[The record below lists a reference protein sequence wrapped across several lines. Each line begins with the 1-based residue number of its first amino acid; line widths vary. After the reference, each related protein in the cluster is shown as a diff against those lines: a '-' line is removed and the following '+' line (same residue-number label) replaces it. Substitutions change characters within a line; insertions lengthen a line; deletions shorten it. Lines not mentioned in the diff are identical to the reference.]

1 MMSSPDKKKSNWKE
15 KIFHEMVEY
24 WINVCYL
31 TLVFAAFT
39 QYRRFLLAAYDIIY
53 TNYWVAV
60 IEALILAKVIMIGGV
75 FRLGRG
81 LEQKPLIYPTLYK
94 TVVFTLFCGVFTA
107 LEYAVKGL
115 WAGTG
120 FMGGIAEFFGK
131 GHELLANGLVVFVAM
146 IPFFGVKELGRV
158 LGEEKI
164 RALFFRRRD
173 PDSGLALRTLEAQRR

>member
-1 MMSSPDKKKSNWKE
+1 MSMADKKKGNWKE
-15 KIFHEMVEY
+15 KIFHEMTEY

-39 QYRRFLLAAYDIIY
+39 QYRRLLLAAYDITY
-53 TNYWVAV
+53 TNYWFAV
-60 IEALILAKVIMIGGV
+60 IEALILAKVIMIGDV
-75 FRLGRG
+75 VRLGRG
-81 LEQKPLIYPTLYK
+81 LEKKPLIVPTLYK
-94 TVVFTLFCGVFTA
+94 TVVFTLFCGVFTV
-107 LEYAVKGL
+107 LEHAIKGL
-115 WAGTG
+115 WTGTG

-131 GHELLANGLVVFVAM
+131 GHELLANCLIVFVAF

-173 PDSGLALRTLEAQRR
+173 PDSADAERRVQAV